1 MLKVAK
7 ASITRG
13 RAAEYSSD
21 EDLSSYK
28 VSYPLA
34 GVKACHYDASLQ
46 RVGEYIQC
54 SFFINS
60 TITLID
66 SRDGV
71 HFDKKWRVEET
82 FDILD
87 DEDGEGE
94 GYIVHGNSIDLD
106 ELVIRVITSS
116 LPIKNTRPNAK
127 MPQASGAVEVMTE
140 DEYIESTKAKDPYNP
155 AFDALADLD
164 LED

>member
-7 ASITRG
+7 ASIGRG
-13 RAAEYSSD
+13 RAAEYTSD
-21 EDLSSYK
+21 EDISSYP

-34 GVKACHYDASLQ
+34 GIKKCHYDASLQ

-54 SFFINS
+54 SLYINS
-60 TITLID
+60 LITLID

-94 GYIVHGNSIDLD
+94 GYIVKGNSIDLD
-106 ELVIRVITSS
+106 ELVIRVIASS
-116 LPIKNTRPNAK
+116 LPIKNVRPEAK
-127 MPQASGAVEVMTE
+127 MPKLTGSVEVMTE

-164 LED
+164 LDD